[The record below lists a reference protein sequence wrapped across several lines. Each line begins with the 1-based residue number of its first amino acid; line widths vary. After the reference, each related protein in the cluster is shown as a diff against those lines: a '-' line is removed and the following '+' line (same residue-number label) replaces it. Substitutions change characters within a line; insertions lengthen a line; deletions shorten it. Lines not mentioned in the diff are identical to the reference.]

1 MRILCLDLEGV
12 LIPELWQAV
21 AAATGVV
28 ELGKTTRDVPVY
40 DDLMTLRLQALQT
53 AGVPYK
59 KIAAVISEVEPLAG
73 ALDFLNWARQHF
85 QVAIVSDTFYE
96 FGQPLMAK
104 LGHPML
110 LCHHLQIEDGFI
122 RGYRLR
128 QTDPKR
134 HTVKA
139 FQSLGFAVC
148 AAGDSFND
156 VSMLEQADHAAF
168 YCAPD
173 NVAAQ
178 YPKILRTHNYAELRA
193 FLTGAEGP

>member
-1 MRILCLDLEGV
+1 MLCLDLEGV

-21 AAATGVV
+21 AAATGVA
-28 ELGKTTRDVPVY
+28 ELGRTTRDVPVY

-53 AGVPYK
+53 AGVTYDE
-59 KIAAVISEVEPLAG
+59 IAAVISEVEPLAG
-73 ALDFLNWARQHF
+73 ARDFLDWARERF

-96 FGQPLMAK
+96 FGQPMMAK
-104 LGHPML
+104 LGYPML
-110 LCHHLQIEDGFI
+110 LCHHLQIEDGYI
-122 RGYRLR
+122 RGYQLR

-139 FQSLGFAVC
+139 FQSLGYRVS

-156 VSMLEQADHAAF
+156 VSMLDQADHAAF
-168 YCAPD
+168 FCAPI

-178 YPKILRTHNYAELRA
+178 YPKIQTTQNYTELQA
-193 FLTGAEGP
+193 FLTDIESA